1 MKVLDGVQ
9 WILTDIEGTT
19 TEVSFVYD
27 ILFPYFRAHMDQ
39 WKTVDSD
46 PMNQV
51 LEQTRVL
58 VLEEQSINLT
68 SKEALFEQLRQWSNE
83 DRKVTPLKTF
93 QGMVWEQGFKSG
105 AIKGHV
111 YTDVKPALEQWTSMG
126 IKLAIFSSGSVA
138 AQKLLFKFS
147 TSGDLSAF
155 FIAHFDTNTG
165 MKRDAT
171 TYARIADLLRTS
183 PSKVLFLSDIKEELE
198 AASSAGMH
206 TVQLLRPGTAK
217 GWSLTAQ
224 DFSQII
230 P

>member
-1 MKVLDGVQ
+1 MKVLDGIQ

-39 WKTVDSD
+39 WKIVDSD

-58 VLEEQSINLT
+58 VIEEQSINLT

-111 YTDVKPALEQWTSMG
+111 YPDVKPALEQWTSMG
-126 IKLAIFSSGSVA
+126 IKLAIFSSGSIA
-138 AQKLLFKFS
+138 AQKQLFGFS
-147 TSGDLSAF
+147 IEGDLTPYFSAF
-155 FIAHFDTNTG
+155 FDTTTG
-165 MKRDAT
+165 MKRDEQ
-171 TYARIADLLRTS
+171 TYQLIVEQLQAPANC
-183 PSKVLFLSDIKEELE
+183 VLFLSDISQELE
-198 AASSAGMH
+198 AAHAAGLR
-206 TVQLLRPGTAK
+206 TLQLVRPGTEAN
-217 GWSLTAQ
+217 WSWCVAG
-224 DFSQII
+224 FSEIQ
-230 P
+230 

>member
-39 WKTVDSD
+39 WKNVDSD

-68 SKEALFEQLRQWSNE
+68 SKEALFMQLRQWSNE

-126 IKLAIFSSGSVA
+126 IKLAIFSSGSIA
-138 AQKLLFKFS
+138 AQKQLFGFS
-147 TSGDLSAF
+147 IEGDLTPYFAAF
-155 FIAHFDTNTG
+155 FDTTTG
-165 MKRDAT
+165 MKRDKQ
-171 TYARIADLLRTS
+171 TYQLIVEQLQAPANS
-183 PSKVLFLSDIKEELE
+183 VLFLSDISQELE
-198 AASSAGMH
+198 AAHAAGLR
-206 TVQLLRPGTAK
+206 TLQLVRPGTQAN
-217 GWSLTAQ
+217 WTRCVA
-224 DFSQII
+224 DFSEIQ
-230 P
+230 

>member
-1 MKVLDGVQ
+1 MKDLDGIQ

-126 IKLAIFSSGSVA
+126 IKLAIFSSGSIA
-138 AQKLLFKFS
+138 AQKQLFGFS
-147 TSGDLSAF
+147 IEGDLTPYFSAF
-155 FIAHFDTNTG
+155 FDTTTG
-165 MKRDAT
+165 MKRDEQ
-171 TYARIADLLRTS
+171 TYQLIVEQLQAPANS
-183 PSKVLFLSDIKEELE
+183 VLFLSDISQELE
-198 AASSAGMH
+198 AAHAAGLR
-206 TVQLLRPGTAK
+206 TLQLVRPGTEAN
-217 GWSLTAQ
+217 WSWCVA
-224 DFSQII
+224 DFSEIQ
-230 P
+230 

>member
-1 MKVLDGVQ
+1 MKDLDGIQ

-46 PMNQV
+46 AMNQV

-111 YTDVKPALEQWTSMG
+111 YPDVKPALERWTVMG
-126 IKLAIFSSGSVA
+126 MKLAIFSSGSIA
-138 AQKLLFKFS
+138 AQKQLFGFS
-147 TSGDLSAF
+147 IEGDLTPYFSAF
-155 FIAHFDTNTG
+155 FDTTTG
-165 MKRDAT
+165 MKRD
-171 TYARIADLLRTS
+171 
-183 PSKVLFLSDIKEELE
+183 E
-198 AASSAGMH
+198 
-206 TVQLLRPGTAK
+206 
-217 GWSLTAQ
+217 
-224 DFSQII
+224 
-230 P
+230 